1 MGGTVS
7 IDVRKAVLGC
17 ATVLAEHKGGQTIV
31 LDLEKLST
39 WTDFFIVTSA
49 TSSTH
54 LRGLARQAEEYLASQ
69 GFSPLRKP
77 RIAEDEAW
85 CLIDFGDFVVHIM
98 GAEARAFYELE
109 KLWYGAVT
117 IPVEAPTAPAAQV
130 SQADARGTTD

>member
-1 MGGTVS
+1 MS
-7 IDVRKAVLGC
+7 IDVREAVLGC
-17 ATVLAEHKGGQTIV
+17 AAVLAGHNGGQTVV

-54 LRGLARQAEEYLASQ
+54 LRGLARQAEEFLASQ

-85 CLIDFGDFVVHIM
+85 CLIDFGDFIVHIM

-109 KLWYGAVT
+109 KLWYGAVI
-117 IPVEAPTAPAAQV
+117 IPVDAPAAPTVPQG
-130 SQADARGTTD
+130 QPG

>member
-1 MGGTVS
+1 MS
-7 IDVRKAVLGC
+7 IDVREAVLGC

-39 WTDFFIVTSA
+39 WTDFFIITSA

-69 GFSPLRKP
+69 GVSPLRKP

-109 KLWYGAVT
+109 KLWYGAVA
-117 IPVEAPTAPAAQV
+117 IPVEAPAAPADTRAKP
-130 SQADARGTTD
+130 D

>member
-1 MGGTVS
+1 
-7 IDVRKAVLGC
+7 
-17 ATVLAEHKGGQTIV
+17 VLAGHNGGQTVV

-54 LRGLARQAEEYLASQ
+54 LRGLARQAEEFLADQ

-85 CLIDFGDFVVHIM
+85 CLIDCGDFIVHIM

-109 KLWYGAVT
+109 KLWYGAVI
-117 IPVEAPTAPAAQV
+117 IPVDAPAAPGVPQG
-130 SQADARGTTD
+130 QPG